1 LHALGDDGAVGAEDA
16 ARARTL
22 ALWAR
27 LAALHRQLADA
38 YDDLLAGGA
47 EDLGSVDKRLDESSD
62 SRHITS
68 VKCATTN
75 APAPP
80 RRMLSA
86 TALATLLDEVPPP
99 GSPRSPNA
107 KALALAL
114 PQGVLLRGQASPKPW
129 SLVHSPLLEPYSE
142 LRRCTVNDEA
152 TAVACVRR
160 GKAILVNL

>member
-47 EDLGSVDKRLDESSD
+47 EDLGTVDKRLDESSD

-86 TALATLLDEVPPP
+86 TALATLLDVD
-99 GSPRSPNA
+99 A
-107 KALALAL
+107 KTIRRWRGEGKL
-114 PQGVLLRGQASPKPW
+114 PEAVVVGGIVRWRPEDVDAWLEEARG
-129 SLVHSPLLEPYSE
+129 
-142 LRRCTVNDEA
+142 
-152 TAVACVRR
+152 
-160 GKAILVNL
+160 